1 MKRLLEPEKGYMIL
15 KKQDWHTQELSE
27 AVAGHTGSDEVSALR
42 GKADINLHPNQEAI
56 AN

>member
-1 MKRLLEPEKGYMIL
+1 MIL